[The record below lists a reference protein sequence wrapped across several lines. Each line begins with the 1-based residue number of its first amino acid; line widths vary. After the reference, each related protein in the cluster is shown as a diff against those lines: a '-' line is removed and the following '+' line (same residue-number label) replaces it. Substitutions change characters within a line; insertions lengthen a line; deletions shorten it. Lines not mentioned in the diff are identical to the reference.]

1 MKDKIK
7 HIKRSF
13 YCTFCVVGYQ
23 CPLKPYY
30 SSTNDYVYKV
40 FTCLLPLNI
49 LKHNSYLVTTVNK
62 KIIKVAKGKPCQAA
76 NQPILT
82 LGTQPPAPWGRVKQS
97 RASSGTNS
105 TCRETNSIQ
114 RGQARSLQ
122 VLRPPLPSPQGV
134 LAGTS

>member
-62 KIIKVAKGKPCQAA
+62 KIIKVAKRESLAKQ
-76 NQPILT
+76 QPISQLT
-82 LGTQPPAPWGRVKQS
+82 LGTEPPAPWGGVKQS
-97 RASSGTNS
+97 LASSRTNGW
-105 TCRETNSIQ
+105 ETNSIQ
-114 RGQARSLQ
+114 CGQAGRLQ
-122 VLRPPLPSPQGV
+122 ALRPPLPSPRGV
-134 LAGTS
+134 LAGAG